1 MKTKEDILQELC
13 EKVTGKT
20 QDYSQSWLLEAMEQY
35 AQQQLNEERNRT
47 IEEAINIVNGTDGIH
62 WLKSK
67 LIIEELKKL
76 KR

>member
-1 MKTKEDILQELC
+1 MTFFGNAQNIKQTFIKSFDVLHERDAKIASLELAL
-13 EKVTGKT
+13 K
-20 QDYSQSWLLEAMEQY
+20 
-35 AQQQLNEERNRT
+35 EERNRT
-47 IEEAINIVNGTDGIH
+47 IEEAIDIVNGTDGIH